1 MKTFCSKSAG
11 FSLVEIA
18 IVLVIVGL
26 LLGGLLMP
34 LATQQEV
41 RRVGETQKTLDEIN
55 QALIGY
61 ALNQTPPHL
70 PCPDKTGAAGA
81 GTANDGLE
89 DFVVATGACVAQEG
103 NIPWATLG
111 IANNADAWGNRV
123 HYAVMAAF
131 SNRLPAT
138 TFTLAPPGP
147 GTLTVCQTPACAVT
161 VATGLPA
168 VILSYGRNGFGAINS
183 AGAANLAP
191 TSADEIQNTGAAPLP
206 HTVFVSRPATDANA
220 PVGEFDDVVAWLSP
234 NVLYNRMVSASKLP

>member
-1 MKTFCSKSAG
+1 MRTFGFKSAG

-61 ALNQTPPHL
+61 AVNQTPPHL
-70 PCPDKTGAAGA
+70 PCPDKTGGGGA

-89 DFVVATGACVAQEG
+89 DFVVATGVCVTQEG

-111 IANNADAWGNRV
+111 IANNADAWGNRI
-123 HYAVMAAF
+123 HYAVTAAF
-131 SNRLPAT
+131 SNRLPAA
-138 TFTLAPPGP
+138 TFTLAMT
-147 GTLTVCQTPACAVT
+147 GTLMVCQTAACANT
-161 VATGLPA
+161 VATTLPA
-168 VILSYGRNGFGAINS
+168 VILSYGRNGFGSINS
-183 AGAANLAP
+183 GGGTNVAP
-191 TSADEIQNTGAAPLP
+191 TSLDEIQNTGAVPLP
-206 HTVFVSRPATDANA
+206 HTVFVSRPPTVAGTPA
-220 PVGEFDDVVAWLSP
+220 GEFDDVVAWLST
-234 NVLYNRMVSASKLP
+234 NILLNRMVSASKLP